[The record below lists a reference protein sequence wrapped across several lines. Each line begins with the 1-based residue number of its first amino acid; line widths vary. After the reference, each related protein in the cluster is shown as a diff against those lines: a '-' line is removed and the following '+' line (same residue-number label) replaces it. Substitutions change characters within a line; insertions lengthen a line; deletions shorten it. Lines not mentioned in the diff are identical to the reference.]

1 MVTLCISLL
10 GGLRMALGDK
20 TLPSPTPL
28 KLVSLLACLLLYR
41 ERPVSRHQIADWLWP
56 DEADGEARA
65 NLRRH
70 LHLLR
75 SFLPPGEWV
84 LAERDTVQWNP
95 AADYWLDVAE
105 FTRSAAKCMEQHT
118 DESCESCFE
127 LYQGDL
133 LPEVYDDWLIP
144 EREALRGQFVHTLEA
159 AVTYFSGRGD
169 HPAALRYARRLLA
182 FDPLHEETHRTI
194 MHLHYQLGDRQ
205 AALNQY
211 EACESALRRELDVA
225 PMPATLELHRAILE
239 GRPLSGAALASP
251 KAAIPQPEAA
261 PLAEPPLAAS
271 PDAGRGKRRPKGLAA
286 AIIVV
291 LALAAVTIVLAS
303 AAGFRL
309 HLSPPP
315 PESLVISGPTTVKD
329 TWITETYP
337 DDLYWPDDPDRTPHE
352 KYSRAHLQFF
362 GQSPT
367 DRILVQFDLGPLPA
381 NVQVEQATF
390 GIHLETW
397 IEFEGTGAMTQ
408 SYPAEV
414 GVFQILTPWQA
425 EQATF
430 NQPWTQPGLQP
441 GVDYEASPLDTFSL
455 DDTIWLEFDVTDV
468 VLGWLSDPSSNHG
481 LMIEIIAAPQDKA
494 HYWVDLTDQ
503 GTATLRP
510 YLQISYRKP

>member
-1 MVTLCISLL
+1 MSELHISLL
-10 GGLRMALGDK
+10 GGLQMVLGDE
-20 TLPSPTPL
+20 TLSPPTPP
-28 KLVSLLACLLLYR
+28 KLESLLACLLLQR
-41 ERPVSRHQIADWLWP
+41 ERPLARQQIAGRLWP
-56 DEADGEARA
+56 EETADEARA

-70 LHLLR
+70 LLLLKQ
-75 SFLPPGEWV
+75 FLPPGEWV
-84 LAERDTVQWNP
+84 LAGRDTVQWNP

-105 FTRSAAKCMEQHT
+105 FTRHAAQCLEQPL
-118 DESCESCFE
+118 DGSCESCLE

-144 EREALRGQFVHTLEA
+144 EREALRGQFMRTLEA
-159 AVTYFSGRGD
+159 TVAHFTGRGD
-169 HPAALRYARRLLA
+169 YPAALRYARRLLA

-194 MHLHYQLGDRQ
+194 MRLHYQLGDRQ

-211 EACESALRRELDVA
+211 EACAAALRRELDVA

-239 GRPLSGAALASP
+239 GRPLPGAAG
-251 KAAIPQPEAA
+251 AAPRAAALQPEAA
-261 PLAEPPLAAS
+261 PAASSPLAAG
-271 PDAGRGKRRPKGLAA
+271 PAAERGKRRPGALAA
-286 AIIVV
+286 AVIVV
-291 LALAAVTIVLAS
+291 LALAAVAIVLAS
-303 AAGFRL
+303 AGGFRL

-337 DDLYWPDDPDRTPHE
+337 NDLYWPDDPDRTPHE

-362 GQSPT
+362 DQSPT

-381 NVQVEQATF
+381 NAQVEQATF

-397 IEFEGTGAMTQ
+397 IELEGTGALTQ
-408 SYPAEV
+408 PYPAEV
-414 GVFQILTPWQA
+414 AVFQILTPWQA

-430 NQPWTQPGLQP
+430 NQPWSQPGLQP
-441 GVDYEASPLDTFSL
+441 GVDYAATPLGTFSL
-455 DDTIWLEFDVTDV
+455 ADTTWLTFDVTDA

-481 LMIEIIAAPQDKA
+481 LIVEIIAAPEDKA

-510 YLQISYRKP
+510 YLEISYRKR